1 MLGNFNSLSVNNSWI
16 RYFSKKYE
24 INAWLMS
31 SNFSNFQNQRQY
43 SEPLWKL
50 KQNIDQII
58 AA

>member
-24 INAWLMS
+24 INAWLMI